1 MARPPLFKLVPV
13 YSHCDILSSFLIDL
27 SLAFVR
33 TTYGTMNEWMKMKD
47 QARTIPK
54 HVPITL
60 TDANWRE
67 IKAVRKPLNMGT
79 ATVGCKPFPDS
90 TNLTKPSADMP

>member
-1 MARPPLFKLVPV
+1 M
-13 YSHCDILSSFLIDL
+13 YSHILSSFLIDL
-27 SLAFVR
+27 SLVFVR

-47 QARTIPK
+47 QARTVPK

-67 IKAVRKPLNMGT
+67 IKGVRKPLDMGII
-79 ATVGCKPFPDS
+79 ATLGCKPFPDS
-90 TNLTKPSADMP
+90 TNLTGHCPLLMP